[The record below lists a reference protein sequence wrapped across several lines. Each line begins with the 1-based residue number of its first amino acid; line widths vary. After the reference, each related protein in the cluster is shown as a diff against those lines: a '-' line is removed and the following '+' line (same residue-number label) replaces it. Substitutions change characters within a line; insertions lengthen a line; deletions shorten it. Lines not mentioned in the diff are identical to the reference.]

1 MIFLGVIFG
10 DDIIHHLFHINDP
23 NMLKNAHLYLMI
35 VMVMIP
41 IYSFQVASMSMFLAT
56 NEVVLSNIA
65 AILQNFITY
74 FPVLGIMIAVT
85 C

>member
-1 MIFLGVIFG
+1 MLFLGVIFG
-10 DDIIHHLFHINDP
+10 QDIIKNLFHVEP
-23 NMLKNAHLYLMI
+23 SMLKNAHIYLMI

-74 FPVLGIMIAVT
+74 FPVLGIMIGVT